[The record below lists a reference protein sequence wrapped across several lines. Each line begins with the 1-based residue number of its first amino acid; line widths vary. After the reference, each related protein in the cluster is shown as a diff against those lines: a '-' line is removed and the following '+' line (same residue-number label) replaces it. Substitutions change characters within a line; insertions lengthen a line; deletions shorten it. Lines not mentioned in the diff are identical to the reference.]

1 MRFLDREQ
9 ARLDREPCW
18 HHPAGPGGGRAAA
31 CCMPVG
37 RWARLSGIQ
46 GNGSKLYSSQ
56 GTAENFWCEPFL
68 SSSRTIMIIRISC
81 RGATLVV
88 LSYRNTG

>member
-37 RWARLSGIQ
+37 AAIRDSGKRFEIILIA
-46 GNGSKLYSSQ
+46 GN
-56 GTAENFWCEPFL
+56 C
-68 SSSRTIMIIRISC
+68 
-81 RGATLVV
+81 
-88 LSYRNTG
+88 